1 MDVFA
6 SIEDINHDATRTEHR
21 CPSCGRIVKPGE
33 RFCLECGHPIG
44 EPATQVIP
52 VAEEQ
57 AQQDPLATG
66 LADWNLE
73 PPQVVRRRRV
83 KS

>member
-6 SIEDINHDATRTEHR
+6 SIENVGPSVAKPECK
-21 CPSCGRIVKPGE
+21 CPSCGRAVKPGE
-33 RFCLECGHPIG
+33 RFCSECGHPI
-44 EPATQVIP
+44 EKHVAQVIP
-52 VAEEQ
+52 APEEQ

-66 LADWNLE
+66 LADWDLE
-73 PPQVVRRRRV
+73 PPQVIRRRRV

>member
-33 RFCLECGHPIG
+33 RFCSD
-44 EPATQVIP
+44 TQVIP

-66 LADWNLE
+66 VADWNRE
-73 PPQVVRRRRV
+73 PPRVVRRRRV